1 MTYGK
6 HPRYYRTIT
15 TRKQIVVL
23 QLGVAVRR
31 LNYIKCYPLETME
44 LCVIQKREAT

>member
-6 HPRYYRTIT
+6 HPRYYRATT
-15 TRKQIVVL
+15 TRKKIVVL

-31 LNYIKCYPLETME
+31 LNYMKRYP
-44 LCVIQKREAT
+44 